1 MHIIEFLQWRGYNPN
16 VPRTTRGK
24 TPFPSRIA
32 SCNDTCCAT
41 YQEKNLSNYRQ
52 FAALTTLPR
61 KNKSSQKDILSR
73 FPKSKGNNLSI
84 ICQNCST
91 IIYSVPYFNGYV
103 ISNCQIFPD
112 DKTGITKYAVAPEM
126 EKGMNFERVTSSEYA
141 TEDND
146 ISICAKSESRKD
158 QYMYSNSLRRNVHGL
173 VKIGENKDH
182 SRLDKSCSTLQR

>member
-1 MHIIEFLQWRGYNPN
+1 MHIIEFLHWRGYNPN
-16 VPRTTRGK
+16 VSRTSRGK
-24 TPFPSRIA
+24 TPFPSRID

-41 YQEKNLSNYRQ
+41 IQEKNLNNYRQ

-61 KNKSSQKDILSR
+61 KNKSSQKDISSR
-73 FPKSKGNNLSI
+73 FPKSKGKNFSI
-84 ICQNCST
+84 ICQNFS
-91 IIYSVPYFNGYV
+91 IILGNIFFTEYV

-112 DKTGITKYAVAPEM
+112 DNAGITKYAVAPEM

-146 ISICAKSESRKD
+146 ISICSKSESRKD
-158 QYMYSNSLRRNVHGL
+158 QYMHSNSLRRNVHGL